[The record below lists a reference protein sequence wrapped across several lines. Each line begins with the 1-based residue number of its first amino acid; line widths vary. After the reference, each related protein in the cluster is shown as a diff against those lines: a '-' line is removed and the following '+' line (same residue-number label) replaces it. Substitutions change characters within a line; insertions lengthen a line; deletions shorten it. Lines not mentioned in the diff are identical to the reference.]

1 MCKGYRERGERESG
15 ESVNWTPACISSPL
29 DQLSG
34 AIKTPDMHTEGR
46 GLKEVMVEQEAAVL
60 PSHACDDGCGE
71 IKKDRRG
78 KREKV
83 GATWRTNA
91 CGCLE
96 EEQEGASQ
104 NCTSFEVRVHTD
116 PPKTTSDSNTCEC
129 LQTDILIPSPK
140 STSIVLCRAIANT
153 QVIDSDGC

>member
-1 MCKGYRERGERESG
+1 MKKDTVKERKRESRDP
-15 ESVNWTPACISSPL
+15 VNWTPACISSPL

-46 GLKEVMVEQEAAVL
+46 GLKEVTEEQEAEVL
-60 PSHACDDGCGE
+60 PSHARDDGGGE
-71 IKKDRRG
+71 IQKDKRV

-83 GATWRTNA
+83 GATWRALA

-96 EEQEGASQ
+96 EEQGRASQ
-104 NCTSFEVRVHTD
+104 NCPTFEVRVHTD

-129 LQTDILIPSPK
+129 LQTDILIPSPN
-140 STSIVLCRAIANT
+140 NT
-153 QVIDSDGC
+153 